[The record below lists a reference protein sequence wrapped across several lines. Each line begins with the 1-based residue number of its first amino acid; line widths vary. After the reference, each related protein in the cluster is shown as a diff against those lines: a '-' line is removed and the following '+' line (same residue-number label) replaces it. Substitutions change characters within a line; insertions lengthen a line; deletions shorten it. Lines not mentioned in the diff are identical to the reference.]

1 MRSAS
6 THLYLGNFDCNHRVN
21 ADCDIGLDHDDDY
34 DDDVKDDGDD
44 GDDEEEKPAGVLRP
58 DIVDCHC
65 AESRTSSEVHSRVLS
80 NEDQLCQF
88 LSHNIINNNNNTII
102 QQKHNQQQQQQQ

>member
-6 THLYLGNFDCNHRVN
+6 THLYLGNFDCNHRVH

-65 AESRTSSEVHSRVLS
+65 AESRTSSEVHSGVLS

-88 LSHNIINNNNNTII
+88 LSHNIINNNNTI
-102 QQKHNQQQQQQQ
+102 KH

>member
-1 MRSAS
+1 MDVDAVRQH
-6 THLYLGNFDCNHRVN
+6 TFVPCNFDCNHRVH

-44 GDDEEEKPAGVLRP
+44 DVDNDDDVKDDDGDDDDEEEKPAGVLRP

-65 AESRTSSEVHSRVLS
+65 AESRTSSEVHS
-80 NEDQLCQF
+80 
-88 LSHNIINNNNNTII
+88 
-102 QQKHNQQQQQQQ
+102 